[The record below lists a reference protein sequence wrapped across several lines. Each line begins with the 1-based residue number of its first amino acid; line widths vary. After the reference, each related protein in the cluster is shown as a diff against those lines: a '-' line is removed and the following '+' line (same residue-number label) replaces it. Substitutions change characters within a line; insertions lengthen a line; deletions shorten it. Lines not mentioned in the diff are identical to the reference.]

1 MRAKEKPGGHA
12 AANVSAPL
20 MIYDTIP
27 RRADQLVAGLEARG
41 YRLSRPSSTTKALEG
56 LRQERPMLLIW
67 ADGANATG
75 VGHEDLI
82 SLRTTAHNLG
92 IPMLDVI
99 EDGDDPEV
107 LADWHGD
114 AEDWVFRSRAAIE
127 LPGRVDRVLRRRKHA
142 AADARSSKAIPIDA
156 RFFPLVV
163 HDLRTPL
170 NVIGLSLRM
179 IEQAVPK
186 GNADLEEDLRFV
198 EENFKQIERM
208 LTQLSDYYRL
218 YEEGVVTPAEF
229 SPPRLLDEV
238 IENRAVKMGTKAGP
252 VQLKVEESCP
262 SEAALDPVRARQAI
276 QYALANATASANGGG
291 VLVKARGGLD
301 PDRWVIEVGIDHPPP
316 PSVKAFDLRPDLFE
330 RLCGTAAER
339 RGMDLAIAARI
350 SELFGGTA
358 RLDVDE
364 RRGTT
369 IVLDWPTR
377 LPES

>member
-1 MRAKEKPGGHA
+1 
-12 AANVSAPL
+12 
-20 MIYDTIP
+20 
-27 RRADQLVAGLEARG
+27 
-41 YRLSRPSSTTKALEG
+41 
-56 LRQERPMLLIW
+56 
-67 ADGANATG
+67 
-75 VGHEDLI
+75 
-82 SLRTTAHNLG
+82 
-92 IPMLDVI
+92 
-99 EDGDDPEV
+99 
-107 LADWHGD
+107 
-114 AEDWVFRSRAAIE
+114 
-127 LPGRVDRVLRRRKHA
+127 
-142 AADARSSKAIPIDA
+142 
-156 RFFPLVV
+156 
-163 HDLRTPL
+163 
-170 NVIGLSLRM
+170 M